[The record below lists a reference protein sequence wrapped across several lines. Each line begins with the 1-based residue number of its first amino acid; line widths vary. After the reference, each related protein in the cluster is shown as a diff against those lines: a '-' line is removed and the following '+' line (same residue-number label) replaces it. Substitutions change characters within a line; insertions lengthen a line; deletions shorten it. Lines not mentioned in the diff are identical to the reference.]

1 MILSKK
7 AEKIQPSITLA
18 ITAEA
23 KRMKSEGIDVI
34 GFGAGE
40 PDFNTPENIQEAAI
54 ESMKNGCTKYTPASG
69 ISELKEAIVKKFKKD
84 NGLSYNT
91 NQIIISTGAKQCLS
105 NTFLAALNPGDEVI
119 IPTPYW
125 VSYPELV
132 KLADGVPVFAD
143 TKEKDGFKYTLE
155 TLEKAYTKNTKMILL
170 NSPNNPT
177 GTIYSK
183 EELEVIANFAKEKDL
198 LILSDEIYEK
208 LIYGT
213 NGHISIA
220 SLSEDAYD
228 RTIVIN
234 GVSKTYAMT
243 GWRIGYAAANKDIIK
258 VMSNIQS
265 HTTGNPN
272 SIAQYAA
279 VAALNGKDTQIKSM
293 VSEFKNRRDCMVSKI
308 DKMKNVSCL
317 NPEGAFYV
325 MLNISKLFGK
335 TIDGVVI
342 NNSLEFSQKLLE
354 KEKVAVIPGLGFGLD
369 GYIRLSYATSM
380 ENIQN
385 GMDRI
390 AKFISQLK

>member
-54 ESMKNGCTKYTPASG
+54 ESMKKGCTKYTPASG

-105 NTFLAALNPGDEVI
+105 NTFLATLNPGDEVI

-143 TKEKDGFKYTLE
+143 TKEEDGFKYTLE

-213 NGHISIA
+213 NAHISIA
-220 SLSEDAYD
+220 SLSEDAYN

-243 GWRIGYAAANKDIIK
+243 GWRIGYAA
-258 VMSNIQS
+258 
-265 HTTGNPN
+265 
-272 SIAQYAA
+272 
-279 VAALNGKDTQIKSM
+279 
-293 VSEFKNRRDCMVSKI
+293 
-308 DKMKNVSCL
+308 
-317 NPEGAFYV
+317 
-325 MLNISKLFGK
+325 
-335 TIDGVVI
+335 
-342 NNSLEFSQKLLE
+342 
-354 KEKVAVIPGLGFGLD
+354 
-369 GYIRLSYATSM
+369 
-380 ENIQN
+380 
-385 GMDRI
+385 
-390 AKFISQLK
+390 